1 MLADEN
7 LRIVDTNDKFI
18 EMGGSE
24 IQMISEAL
32 GGLSGADLKKVITYH
47 KYFAAVLSSGEEN
60 REFDIREDGRNLSL
74 SIISI
79 QPHKLVCGVIQ
90 NMDDSQ
96 VIKDIISDKIKEVIR
111 HNAESVQR
119 IAYILGESAS
129 FTESVLNSVVEK
141 KR

>member
-1 MLADEN
+1 
-7 LRIVDTNDKFI
+7 
-18 EMGGSE
+18 
-24 IQMISEAL
+24 
-32 GGLSGADLKKVITYH
+32 
-47 KYFAAVLSSGEEN
+47 
-60 REFDIREDGRNLSL
+60 
-74 SIISI
+74 
-79 QPHKLVCGVIQ
+79 
-90 NMDDSQ
+90 MDDSQ